1 MTRNAL
7 KEPFLD
13 KEISQLDLSEEFK
26 ALAAKYGYHTLA
38 DMLRLERPYH
48 LLKHP
53 GFGFRMLFE
62 FTSILRR
69 NGLGNY
75 LN

>member
-7 KEPFLD
+7 KEPFLN

-26 ALAAKYGYHTLA
+26 VLAAKYGYHTLA
-38 DMLRLERPYH
+38 DMLRLERPYY

-53 GFGFRMLFE
+53 GFGFRMLFD
-62 FTSILRR
+62 I
-69 NGLGNY
+69 
-75 LN
+75 